1 MGEGGEGGW
10 ICGRFFGD
18 ENETAHHPALA
29 LDLMPASTCGNFA
42 FPRGDPLHPPGRDSN
57 LNPESIPQQRTG
69 TDKGNPTV

>member
-29 LDLMPASTCGNFA
+29 LDLMPTST
-42 FPRGDPLHPPGRDSN
+42 
-57 LNPESIPQQRTG
+57 
-69 TDKGNPTV
+69 